1 MFCGECGCK
10 LPEEN
15 VCPNCG
21 AQVDEGAK
29 FCRNCGSRV
38 NETELEEQEEPAQEP
53 AVCKACGKPL
63 EEDALFC
70 IYCGT
75 KAE

>member
-1 MFCGECGCK
+1 MSV
-10 LPEEN
+10 PETN
-15 VCPNCG
+15 M
-21 AQVDEGAK
+21 
-29 FCRNCGSRV
+29 
-38 NETELEEQEEPAQEP
+38 EEQEEPAQEP

-75 KAE
+75 KVE